1 MTATPTGRSLIALPW
16 LLRIRWWSV
25 VGQLA
30 VVGISAFGLGLD
42 VPMGVLATLIAA
54 AAASNVW
61 ATWFSGH
68 LAPTRV
74 SGSLLLLDVVI
85 LTAMLSLTGGPLNP
99 FSMMYLVYITLA
111 AVVLGS
117 WWTWTITLVAAAG
130 FAALFVV
137 PMDEHSALSH
147 ALSGQL
153 AGHLQGMWWAFAAA
167 ALLTAYFVVR
177 LANEIDERDRQLD
190 LARAR
195 AVRTEQLASLTT
207 LAAGAAHELGTP
219 LATIAV
225 AAGELEHALTQGHAP
240 VGALDDVRLIRQ
252 ELDRSRAILDRM
264 ALRAG
269 DPAGEMPQP
278 SDVGHLVER
287 AIALLSTEDRRRV
300 TLEWTDTSRVV
311 VPPTGFVQALAGL
324 MRNGL
329 DAGGV
334 VTVAGRTD
342 GRAVELT
349 VRDTGSG
356 IAPDIIDRVGE
367 PFFTTK
373 APGRGMGLGVFLARL
388 LVTDLGG
395 TFSMTSTPGQG
406 TSITLRLPMES
417 RS

>member
-1 MTATPTGRSLIALPW
+1 MTTTPTGRSLIALPW

-30 VVGISAFGLGLD
+30 VVGISMFGLGLN
-42 VPMGVLATLIAA
+42 VPLGVLVALIAG

-61 ATWFSGH
+61 ATWFSAAF
-68 LAPTRV
+68 APTRV

-117 WWTWTITLVAAAG
+117 WWTWTITLASAAG

-137 PMDEHSALSH
+137 PVDEHSALSH

-190 LARAR
+190 AARAR

-225 AAGELEHALTQGHAP
+225 AAGELEHALTQGTAP
-240 VGALDDVRLIRQ
+240 AGALEDVRLIRQ

-264 ALRAG
+264 AIRAG

-278 SDVGHLVER
+278 SEVSALVTR
-287 AIALLSTEDRRRV
+287 AVAQLPADDRGRV
-300 TLEWTDTSRVV
+300 TLEWTGTSRVV
-311 VPPTGFVQALAGL
+311 VPPTSFVQVLAGL
-324 MRNGL
+324 IRNGL
-329 DAGGV
+329 DAGGS
-334 VTVAGRTD
+334 VTVAGHAAAD
-342 GRAVELT
+342 GVELT

-356 IAPDIIDRVGE
+356 MAPDTLSRVGE

-395 TFSMTSTPGQG
+395 AFTMTSSPGHG
-406 TSITLRLPMES
+406 TVVTLRLPGEA
-417 RS
+417 RA